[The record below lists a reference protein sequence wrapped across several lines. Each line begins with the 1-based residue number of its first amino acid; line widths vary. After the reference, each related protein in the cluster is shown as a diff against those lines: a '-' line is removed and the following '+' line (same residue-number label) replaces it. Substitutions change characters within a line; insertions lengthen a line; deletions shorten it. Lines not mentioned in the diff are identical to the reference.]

1 MLGTWIN
8 TGTVIIG
15 AIIGLLAGERIP
27 ERYRRLVTSVIG
39 LITLVLGVRFAI
51 ETGNVIVLLI
61 ASLLG
66 GVLGT
71 ALRIEER
78 IRNAGEALKRKWP
91 RLAQGPIGEAL
102 VTSAV
107 LFCVG
112 PMTILG
118 SLRDGLYGDWQLLGL
133 KAILD
138 GVSSIVL
145 AAGLGSGVLWSAGVV
160 FVVQGG
166 ISLGARLL
174 AGGQVLGVVETSP
187 ILGELDAVGG
197 VILIALAL
205 KLLELRDLKPGNLL
219 PALAC
224 APLLAWVAGLL
235 NL

>member
-8 TGTVIIG
+8 TATVIVG
-15 AIIGLLAGERIP
+15 ATIGLLAGERIP

-39 LITLVLGVRFAI
+39 LVTLVLGVRFAVG
-51 ETGNVIVLLI
+51 TGNVIVLLI
-61 ASLLG
+61 AALVG
-66 GVLGT
+66 GILGT

-78 IRNAGEALKRKWP
+78 IRGAGDALKRKWP
-91 RLAQGPIGEAL
+91 RLARGPIGEAL

-166 ISLGARLL
+166 ISLGARLM
-174 AGGQVLGVVETSP
+174 AGGQILGTIESSP

-205 KLLELRDLKPGNLL
+205 KLLEVRDLKPGNLL

-224 APLLAWVAGLL
+224 APLLAWAASLL